1 MGDSFQAHNYDANLM
16 IISDYIVYLLI
27 NNQLF
32 INKITIVINKV
43 TYLLAFIITFD
54 FIPKNNTTII
64 KSLTKKIDLWGNHFV
79 TIYVIRI
86 GRK

>member
-1 MGDSFQAHNYDANLM
+1 MCDSFQAHNYDANLV
-16 IISDYIVYLLI
+16 IISDYIVHLLI

-54 FIPKNNTTII
+54 FITKNNATII
-64 KSLTKKIDLWGNHFV
+64 KNLTKKL
-79 TIYVIRI
+79 IYGEII
-86 GRK
+86 L